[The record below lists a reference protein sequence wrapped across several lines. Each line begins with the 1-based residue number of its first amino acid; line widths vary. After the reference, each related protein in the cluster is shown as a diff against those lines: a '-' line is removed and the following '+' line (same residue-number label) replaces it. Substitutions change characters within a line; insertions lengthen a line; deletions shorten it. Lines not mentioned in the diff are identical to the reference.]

1 MRKLIAS
8 IVVIVGSLF
17 VAPLASAQPGYGG
30 YMPLAPGEIAREN
43 AKSPIQKLQDQ
54 ALMSTMQASFLGM
67 AVPDAPQAF
76 GPLGECVTRVS
87 GSAEIQP
94 VQMVATWV
102 CLATNPSLN
111 PLPKW
116 YM

>member
-1 MRKLIAS
+1 MRKLCAS
-8 IVVIVGSLF
+8 VLVVISSLA
-17 VAPLASAQPGYGG
+17 VAPAASAQMDIRHPS
-30 YMPLAPGEIAREN
+30 EIAREQ
-43 AKSPIQKLQDQ
+43 AKSPLERLQDQ

-67 AVPDAPQAF
+67 AVPDAIATGNAAAW
-76 GPLGECVTRVS
+76 GPLGTCVQQVA

-111 PLPKW
+111 PMPRW